1 MSTQSRHFAA
11 QRPNLVAPLLG
22 IAALASMLACAS
34 DRRQSTAQ
42 MGAPAEEPSA
52 AVQSPETTQSGPSAE
67 VSPELSLAEGEPA
80 PWRITA
86 VVIDVGLA
94 DACGIDSTQTKFD
107 YDSAELDAASE
118 ATIAALADCFINGP
132 LIGREMV
139 VVGHADPRGPDDYNR
154 ELGMSRAEAVAQ
166 ALTREGLANARIDIE
181 SHGEEHAQADPSEW
195 PDERRVDVLVD
206 D

>member
-1 MSTQSRHFAA
+1 MTQ
-11 QRPNLVAPLLG
+11 LLG

-42 MGAPAEEPSA
+42 SEDRGG
-52 AVQSPETTQSGPSAE
+52 AVQSPETTQAGPSAG
-67 VSPELSLAEGEPA
+67 VSPELSLAEGDPA

-94 DACGIDSTQTKFD
+94 DACGIDSTQTNFD
-107 YDSAELDAASE
+107 YDSAELDAASK

-132 LIGREMV
+132 LTGREMV
-139 VVGHADPRGPDDYNR
+139 VIGHADPRGPDDYNR

-166 ALTREGLANARIDIE
+166 ALTREGLASARIDVE
-181 SHGEEHAQADPSEW
+181 SHGEAHAHADPNEW
-195 PDERRVDVLVD
+195 PDERRVDVLVAD
-206 D
+206 